1 MKATKIIAKRKSL
14 CPRCRIN
21 IYPGVPCQVYD
32 NKWYHVEC
40 WQEKWDEIAKE
51 KDEVRLVQELTD
63 HEIIDAKV
71 EDISKVNDKY
81 IEMETKQL
89 EVANE
94 IRHSVLQ
101 IEILTGRMREI
112 AKELGSW

>member
-1 MKATKIIAKRKSL
+1 MKQILDQIK
-14 CPRCRIN
+14 
-21 IYPGVPCQVYD
+21 
-32 NKWYHVEC
+32 
-40 WQEKWDEIAKE
+40 
-51 KDEVRLVQELTD
+51 LVQELTD

-89 EVANE
+89 ELANE

-101 IEILTGRMREI
+101 IEILTGRMRQI

>member
-1 MKATKIIAKRKSL
+1 MVSCRMLAREMGWNCKRKRWSK
-14 CPRCRIN
+14 I
-21 IYPGVPCQVYD
+21 
-32 NKWYHVEC
+32 
-40 WQEKWDEIAKE
+40 
-51 KDEVRLVQELTD
+51 VQELTD

-89 EVANE
+89 ELANE

-101 IEILTGRMREI
+101 IEILTGRMRQI